1 VLPGRPEEDT
11 LQVVAVVETEAV
23 LDRTAVR
30 PAPLSRFVNLT
41 KLFLTLIAKI
51 FNGGAA

>member
-23 LDRTAVR
+23 LDRTAVKPQLHSQVR
-30 PAPLSRFVNLT
+30 YNT
-41 KLFLTLIAKI
+41 KACGFQRAFCICE
-51 FNGGAA
+51 FN